1 MPESQ
6 DAGAG
11 ATIAGVLLAA
21 GQGRR
26 MGRPKALVH
35 ARDGSSWLLATRE
48 RLLEAGCADVLTVL
62 GAGAEEAAEL
72 LRAGSEP
79 SSADGDGVWSIVA
92 ERWSDGMGE
101 SLREGLR
108 EVARH
113 HYAAA
118 LIHLVD
124 LPDVGVDVMR
134 RMLDGEAGGGGVD
147 EASLRRAVSADET
160 ALRRAVYAGVPGHPV
175 LIGRAHWEP
184 LMASLGGD
192 SGAKAYLQA
201 HGAERVEC
209 GDLATGA
216 DVDTA
221 AGV

>member
-118 LIHLVD
+118 LIHL
-124 LPDVGVDVMR
+124 
-134 RMLDGEAGGGGVD
+134 
-147 EASLRRAVSADET
+147 EASVRRGVSADET
-160 ALRRAVYAGVPGHPV
+160 ALGRAVYAGVPGHPV